1 MKVEKKVHPY
11 GLWPSPVK
19 ASMLATHT
27 RIEDVHWEPDGSG
40 LVWLESRGGTTQ
52 LVSMLLGEARQDLLS
67 EHTPHG
73 GVGFGGGEFGLGR
86 NDVFFAEKNG
96 ALYRRS
102 YSPGLPAAITPA
114 YGGLASPVVSPSG
127 RWVMYVH
134 SDGVEDVIALV
145 DSDGS
150 NWPVKLVQ
158 GADFYMQP
166 VWSPAENAIAWIE
179 WDHPNMPWDS
189 TRLMLASLTGDPPR
203 IDSPRLIAGEHGEMV
218 VQPRF
223 SPDGQ
228 FLSYIVNRGEWE
240 ALEVLELASGQSKTW
255 LEGDTHLSTPA
266 WTQGQHSYDWSP
278 FGKTIFILRNKA
290 GKAELCSITQTGEFQ
305 VIPTEPYTWIEQI
318 SVSPVNDDIAMIASS
333 PTMVEQVIRW
343 GGHRWRVVAYSE
355 TPTLLPG
362 DLPDP
367 QPVEWDTSDG
377 QKAYG
382 LFSPPNNSRFKG
394 KGAPPLIVHVHGGP
408 TSQSVVAFPR
418 DAHYFTSRG
427 YAWLEVNYRGSSGYG
442 KSYRDALRGNW
453 GKFDVEDAVS
463 GAKSMASRRL
473 VDGKKMA
480 IFGGSA
486 GGFTVLNALAQY
498 PGVFKAGIALYPVAD
513 LFTLALETHKFEQHY
528 DESLLGKVAAAVGIY
543 RQRSPLYQAEKIK
556 DPLAI
561 FHGSSDKAVPVGQS
575 QAIIRRLETSEVPHL
590 FQIYEGEGHG
600 FRSPETLL
608 DMYPKIEQFLIENVL
623 FPPDYSK

>member
-1 MKVEKKVHPY
+1 MTTEKKVHPY

-27 RIEDVHWEPDGSG
+27 RIEDVQWTPDGSG
-40 LVWLESRGGTTQ
+40 LVWFESRGGKNQ
-52 LVSMLLGEARQDLLS
+52 LVSMLLGEAQQDLVA
-67 EHTPHG
+67 EHNPRG

-86 NDVFFAEKNG
+86 NDVYFADKSG
-96 ALYRRS
+96 ALYRRP
-102 YSPGLPAAITPA
+102 YSPGLSAAITPP

-127 RWVMYVH
+127 KWVMYVQ

-145 DSDGS
+145 DADGS
-150 NWPVKLVQ
+150 EWPAKLVR

-166 VWSPAENAIAWIE
+166 VWSPAEDAIAWIE

-189 TRLMLASLTGDPPR
+189 TRLMLAGLQGDPPR
-203 IDSPRLIAGEHGEMV
+203 ITTPQLIAGANGETV

-223 SPDGQ
+223 SPDGRY
-228 FLSYIVNRGEWE
+228 LSYIISRGEWD
-240 ALEVLELASGQSKTW
+240 ALEVFDLEAGHSKTW
-255 LEGDTHLSTPA
+255 LEGEYHLSTPA
-266 WTQGQHSYDWSP
+266 WVQGQHSYGWSP
-278 FGKTIFILRNKA
+278 FAKTIFILRNKA
-290 GKAELCSITQTGEFQ
+290 GKAELCSISETGEFK
-305 VIPTEPYTWIEQI
+305 VIPTDPYTWLEQL
-318 SVSPVNDDIAMIASS
+318 SVSPVNDEITMIASS
-333 PTMVEQVIRW
+333 PTMVEQVVRW

-355 TPTLLPG
+355 TPTLLPE
-362 DLPDP
+362 DLPEFE
-367 QPVEWDTSDG
+367 PVEWVTAG
-377 QKAYG
+377 GKKAYG
-382 LFSPPNNSRFKG
+382 LFLPPNNARFRG

-463 GAKSMASRRL
+463 GAKAMAAL
-473 VDGKKMA
+473 KMADGNKMA
-480 IFGGSA
+480 IYGGSA
-486 GGFTVLNALAQY
+486 GGFTVLNALAQH

-528 DESLLGKVAAAVGIY
+528 DEGLLGKVASAAATY
-543 RQRSPLYQAEKIK
+543 RKRSPLYQVEKIK

-561 FHGSSDKAVPVGQS
+561 FHGGADRAVPVSQS
-575 QAIIRRLETSEVPHL
+575 QAIVKRLEAAGVPHL
-590 FQIYEGEGHG
+590 FQIYEDEGHG
-600 FRSPETLL
+600 FRDPASLL

-623 FPPDYSK
+623 FASNHSE